1 MKKDTSPVS
10 FLLPRLQDILFILIF
25 FTVILLGS
33 NLFRDGDPGRHI
45 TIGKYIL
52 QTLTIP
58 THDLFSY
65 TMAGQPLT
73 PHEWLAQVAYGAG
86 YMALGLN
93 GVVLIAAV
101 LIAATV
107 TLIYREILRR
117 TTSPLFSLGFG
128 LLAAAATM
136 IHWLARPHLFTFLYV
151 ALWTVCLSRL
161 ATPSCGRCREGQAV
175 PLWHF
180 PVIMLLWANTHG
192 AFIAGFVIWGAY
204 LAEALWFYF
213 TQPQKPDPKT
223 ARNLLVAGG
232 TSFLATFINPVG
244 WRLWTTSAGYIT
256 NRYLVDLTSEY
267 RSADFHQPGAW
278 PFIILLMLALFAL
291 SRAWKK
297 LPLAEGLLLT
307 GWAFLGIYS
316 ARNIPLFAIVTA
328 PILADYCQ
336 PIIQRISLFQKI
348 DRQVSALER
357 QLRGFL
363 WPLAAILLVSAL
375 LLSGHKLDAQKQG
388 YQFNPVEFPVEAA
401 NWLEQNPQA
410 GNMYDYFPWGGYLIY
425 RFWPEQRV
433 FIDGQLDFYG
443 EEFTRE
449 YKQILSADEGWE
461 DLVAQYDIAWMLI
474 PPDEPLA
481 ILLHTDPGWA
491 RLYEDQTAVIFRK
504 R

>member
-1 MKKDTSPVS
+1 MKKDSSLVS

-25 FTVILLGS
+25 YTVILLGS

-107 TLIYREILRR
+107 TLIYREILRH

-151 ALWTVCLSRL
+151 ALWTPRMSRL
-161 ATPSCGRCREGQAV
+161 ARGEVV
-175 PLWHF
+175 PLIHF

-213 TQPQKPDPKT
+213 TQPQKPDPKI

-244 WRLWTTSAGYIT
+244 WRLWTTSADYIT

-278 PFIILLMLALFAL
+278 PFIILLMLALFAM

-297 LPLAEGLLLT
+297 LPLAEVLLLT

-328 PILADYCQ
+328 PILANYCQ

-363 WPLAAILLVSAL
+363 WPLVAILFVSAL

-388 YQFNPVEFPVEAA
+388 YKFNPVEFPVEAS

-481 ILLHTDPGWA
+481 ILLRTDPGWA

>member
-1 MKKDTSPVS
+1 MKRETSLVS
-10 FLLPRLQDILFILIF
+10 FLLPRLQDILFILTF
-25 FTVILLGS
+25 YTVILLGS

-52 QTLTIP
+52 QTLTMVAPATTIP
-58 THDLFSY
+58 TRDIFSY

-73 PHEWLAQVAYGAG
+73 PHEWLAQVSYGAG
-86 YMALGLN
+86 FLALGLN
-93 GVVLIAAV
+93 GVVLIAAI
-101 LIAATV
+101 LIAGTT
-107 TLIYREILRR
+107 TLVYQEILRR
-117 TTSPLFSLGFG
+117 TTSPLFSLGFA
-128 LLAAAATM
+128 LLAASATM

-151 ALWTVCLSRL
+151 ALWTPRLSRL
-161 ATPSCGRCREGQAV
+161 SRGESV

-204 LAEALWFYF
+204 LAEYLWSHF
-213 TQPQKPDPKT
+213 TQAQKPDRRIL
-223 ARNLLVAGG
+223 RNLLIAGG

-244 WRLWTTSAGYIT
+244 WRLWTTSTGYIT

-278 PFIILLMLALFAL
+278 PFILLLTLALFAL

-316 ARNIPLFAIVTA
+316 ARNIPLFAIVTT
-328 PILADYCQ
+328 PILADYSQ
-336 PIIQRISLFQKI
+336 PLVERISLFQKI
-348 DRQVSALER
+348 DRQVIAIEQ

-363 WPLAAILLVSAL
+363 WPLVVILLVAAL
-375 LLSGHKLDAQKQG
+375 LVAGHNLDAQKQG
-388 YQFNPVEFPVEAA
+388 YQFNSTEFPVGAA
-401 NWLEQNPQA
+401 NWLEGHPQE
-410 GNMYDYFPWGGYLIY
+410 GNMFDYFPWGGYLLY
-425 RFWPEQRV
+425 RFWPAQRV

-443 EEFTRE
+443 EAFTRKYE
-449 YKQILSADEGWE
+449 QILSADKSWE
-461 DLVAQYDIAWMLI
+461 DLVAQYHIEWMLI
-474 PPDEPLA
+474 PPDSPIA
-481 ILLHTDPGWA
+481 ITLRADPAWVS
-491 RLYEDQTAVIFRK
+491 LYEDQTAIIFRQ